1 MELTLDKL
9 RAITERPIVAIL
21 ATVNPSGSPQATPI
35 WYLYDHETHT
45 FNVTCH
51 AGRVKARNVRRN
63 PKVSLVIVDTVGPG
77 DPLIVNGTAE
87 VIEEGAEELTY
98 AMACRYE
105 GEAKGTAQA
114 EELIDYARRIG
125 EPRVIIRITP
135 EKFLHGA

>member
-1 MELTLDKL
+1 MELTPDKL
-9 RAITERPIVAIL
+9 RKKTERPIVAIL

-51 AGRVKARNVRRN
+51 AGRVKARNVRRD
-63 PKVSLVIVDTVGPG
+63 PRASLVIVDTAGP
-77 DPLIVNGTAE
+77 DAPLIVNGTAE
-87 VIEEGAEELTY
+87 VVEEGAEELTY

-105 GEAKGTAQA
+105 GEAKGKAMA